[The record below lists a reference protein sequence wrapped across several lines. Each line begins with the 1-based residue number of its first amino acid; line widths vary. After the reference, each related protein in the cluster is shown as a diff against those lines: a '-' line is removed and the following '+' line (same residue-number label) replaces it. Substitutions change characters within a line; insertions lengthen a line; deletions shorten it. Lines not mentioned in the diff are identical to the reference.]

1 MNETK
6 KSPSQDSIYV
16 EMLKEFA
23 YAEIESKKAKEKEDK
38 IWRAILQYEK
48 ENFNSQFAQKEVDES
63 GGNSTSFLA
72 NVKHMHPHPKNSM
85 KTNENLPPEPEV
97 EAQEPAS
104 AGCHGAACCAS
115 DFGRADDTGEAWI

>member
-6 KSPSQDSIYV
+6 KSPSQDPIYI

-48 ENFNSQFAQKEVDES
+48 ENFNSRMP
-63 GGNSTSFLA
+63 NSQDQS
-72 NVKHMHPHPKNSM
+72 PR
-85 KTNENLPPEPEV
+85 
-97 EAQEPAS
+97 
-104 AGCHGAACCAS
+104 S
-115 DFGRADDTGEAWI
+115 D

>member
-48 ENFNSQFAQKEVDES
+48 ENFNSQFAKKEVDES

-72 NVKHMHPHPKNSM
+72 NVKVHTP
-85 KTNENLPPEPEV
+85 LP
-97 EAQEPAS
+97 
-104 AGCHGAACCAS
+104 AG
-115 DFGRADDTGEAWI
+115 ADDETGVKP